1 MALSIWD
8 IPDTD
13 ENILR
18 TAEIEFAG
26 LPDMLADFRHTLIQ
40 TAILNW
46 PQLKEPYIGGFFA
59 LETDGI
65 PMQQLVADAID
76 VAMEVIEESL
86 STQTRHALRV
96 MRDQ

>member
-26 LPDMLADFRHTLIQ
+26 LPDMLADFRHILIQ

-46 PQLKEPYIGGFFA
+46 PHLKEPYVGGFYA
-59 LETDGI
+59 LETDKI
-65 PMQQLVADAID
+65 PMPQLIADAID
-76 VAMEVIEESL
+76 CAMEVIEENL
-86 STQTRHALRV
+86 STPTRHALRV